1 MEQHKETIKFQ
12 RVFKDSKRRTL
23 KDLPHRCSEK
33 TCPQYF
39 ETVDSITKKIQ
50 TKSNKC
56 AFKNGEVVC
65 NHPIE
70 FYFQEENRFVRN
82 SFVSDQ
88 RTLGWT
94 ITIEE
99 SNLTTNYFY
108 LKREFLE
115 NLENFNSPK
124 KRKFFETQMEERKR
138 KRECSHIPTVIIDE
152 WNFNVANLNLDFVD
166 LYDEVLF
173 PTIEAFLN
181 SPQ

>member
-88 RTLGWT
+88 RTLGWR

-99 SNLTTNYFY
+99 PNLTNYFY
-108 LKREFLE
+108 LKREFPE
-115 NLENFNSPK
+115 NLESLNSQK
-124 KRKFFETQMEERKR
+124 KRKFFETQMEER

-152 WNFNVANLNLDFVD
+152 WNFNVENLNLDFVD
-166 LYDEVLF
+166 LCDEVLF
-173 PTIEAFLN
+173 SIESFLN
-181 SPQ
+181 TPQ